1 MKNHKLILFVF
12 INLISSTSYQ
22 QQIYK
27 VGFGS
32 CLHQNKPQEIWNAIE
47 KENIQSFF
55 FLGDNVYGDDETE
68 DLEKLKKA
76 YEIQKTKLPNW
87 LNNIEIMSIWDDHD
101 FGENDAGKDYKLK
114 EKSKEIFFNFWNSYG
129 AEFNVENQTYFSKLV
144 EIKSKKILFLGL
156 DTRYYRTE
164 LIGNSGSY
172 IKNDDVKAT
181 ILGKDQ
187 WNWLEDEFSKEV
199 DFIVLGSS
207 IQVLPLDHGWEKWGN
222 FEYERNRLIKLIE
235 NSGINC
241 LIISGDR
248 HRAGI
253 YKYEKIYEI
262 TSSSLNL
269 SFSKNEEIDKYSIE
283 KTYPEENFGILEFN
297 DTFCNF
303 SIHNN
308 KGELVYE
315 RKLYY

>member
-1 MKNHKLILFVF
+1 MKICKSILILF
-12 INLISSTSYQ
+12 INLISSYSYEQ
-22 QQIYK
+22 QSYR

-32 CLHQNKPQEIWNAIE
+32 CLNQNKPQEIWNAIK

-55 FLGDNVYGDDETE
+55 FLGDNVYGDDDNE
-68 DLEKLKKA
+68 DLKNLKMA

-101 FGENDAGKDYKLK
+101 FGKNDAGKDYQLK
-114 EKSKEIFFNFWNSYG
+114 EKSKEIFFDFWTSYG

-156 DTRYYRTE
+156 DTRFYRSK
-164 LIGNSGSY
+164 LIGKSGSY
-172 IKNDDVKAT
+172 IKNDDNSAT

-187 WNWLEDEFSKEV
+187 WFWLENELSKKV

-222 FEYERNRLIKLIE
+222 FENERNRLLKLIKDID
-235 NSGINC
+235 INC

-253 YKYEKIYEI
+253 YKFQEIYEV
-262 TSSSLNL
+262 TSSSLNM

-297 DTFCNF
+297 ETYCNF
-303 SIHNN
+303 SIHN
-308 KGELVYE
+308 KSGELINE
-315 RKLYY
+315 GKLNY